1 MSKLIV
7 IIGAT
12 GGQGGSV
19 VKTFLSDPE
28 YRVRGVTRNPDSEKA
43 QDLKRQGVE
52 VVKADIGDEASL
64 DKAFEGAYA
73 IFAITDYYETFFP
86 KGKDVAMDTEFQ
98 NGCNLARAASRV
110 PTLRRYLWSTLPF
123 TSHLTGGKVIVPHFE
138 GKARVDQYIKESLPD
153 LFKKATFA
161 IFGIFSDNLLAYPI
175 FKPVWLVSSIPIP
188 KNAFK
193 NANHETVGVCK
204 EMGPILAGS
213 SPGSL
218 PLSRGPQGKLWGICA
233 CHYQQ

>member
-19 VKTFLSDPE
+19 VKSFLSDSE
-28 YRVRGVTRNPDSEKA
+28 YRVRGITRNPDSEKS

-52 VVKADIGDEASL
+52 VVKADIGDKTSL

-73 IFAITDYYETFFP
+73 IFAVTDYYETFFS
-86 KGKDVAMDTEFQ
+86 KGKDVAMETEFQ

-110 PTLRRYLWSTLPF
+110 PTLRRYIWSTLPF
-123 TSHLTGGKVIVPHFE
+123 TSHLSGGQAIVPHFE
-138 GKARVDQYIKESLPD
+138 GKARVDQYIKDTLSD
-153 LFKKATFA
+153 LFKKTTFA

-175 FKPVWLVSSIPIP
+175 FKPIWLVSLIPIP
-188 KNAFK
+188 K
-193 NANHETVGVCK
+193 T
-204 EMGPILAGS
+204 
-213 SPGSL
+213 SL
-218 PLSRGPQGKLWGICA
+218 QC
-233 CHYQQ
+233 